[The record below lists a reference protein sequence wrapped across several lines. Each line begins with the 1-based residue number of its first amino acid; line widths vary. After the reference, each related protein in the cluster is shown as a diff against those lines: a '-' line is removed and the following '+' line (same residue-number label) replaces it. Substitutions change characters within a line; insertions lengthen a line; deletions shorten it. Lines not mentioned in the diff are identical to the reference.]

1 MFQDVLNYKP
11 AEQDYRI
18 WLVVNPS
25 TWLMPMMLSLLVLGI
40 AVHAAV
46 FSIAPA
52 GMLFVNDE
60 APVAAAPAAAAPAPA
75 AEAAPAAE

>member
-1 MFQDVLNYKP
+1 MFQDVFNYKP
-11 AEQDYRI
+11 NEQDYRI

-25 TWLMPMMLSLLVLGI
+25 TWLMPIMLSLLVLGI

-46 FSIAPA
+46 FSVAPE

-60 APVAAAPAAAAPAPA
+60 APVAAAPAAPAAP